1 MKVAYFADS
10 LPPSTDGVAR
20 TLVQLVNTLNDEQL
34 DYHFFSP
41 FKPDTQ
47 YIWADKVEQVFSVP
61 LFLYNHY
68 RIGLPVTHRIYDQLD
83 SFKPDIIHVT
93 SPTFLGQAGLK
104 YGQKRGIP
112 VVSSYHTHFVSYF
125 KYYGLHKL
133 EPVGWQILKKFYNQF
148 DCVYVPSPS
157 TAEELG
163 SRGFKNI
170 ELWQR
175 GIDLSRFAPE
185 NLNQSLKNQLSP
197 NQYPILLFVGR
208 LVQEKDLEDLV
219 KVDRIL
225 KSKNKRFKLVIAGDG
240 PMRPQLEKELP
251 DARFTGWLH
260 GQQLS
265 EIFASSDIFV
275 FPSTTETFGN
285 VILEAYA
292 SGLPVVCVNEGGVV
306 DLIMDGYTGFISEA
320 NNPQDI
326 AEKVNILIDNPD
338 LRKRYSQNAQKYAST
353 FSWQEINRKLISS
366 YRQLIFE
373 YANQIRN

>member
-20 TLVQLVNTLNDEQL
+20 TFTQLVNTLHEERL
-34 DYHFFSP
+34 EYHFFSP
-41 FKPDTQ
+41 FKPNEQ
-47 YIWADKVEQVFSVP
+47 YFWKNNVDQVFSVP

-68 RIGLPVTHRIYDQLD
+68 RIGLPASHRIYDQLD

-93 SPTFLGQAGLK
+93 SPTPLGQLGLK
-104 YGQKRGIP
+104 YAQKRGIP

-125 KYYGLHKL
+125 KYYGLQKL
-133 EPVGWQILKKFYNQF
+133 EPIGWQILKKFYNQF

-157 TAEELG
+157 TAEELEI
-163 SRGFKNI
+163 RGFENI

-175 GIDLSRFAPE
+175 GIDLSSFSSQK
-185 NLNQSLKNQLSP
+185 LNQELKMNISP
-197 NQYPILLFVGR
+197 DQKPILLFVGR
-208 LVQEKDLEDLV
+208 LVQEKDLDDLV

-225 KSKNKRFKLVIAGDG
+225 KSRSKDFKIVITGDG
-240 PMRPQLEKELP
+240 PMRSQLETQLP
-251 DARFTGWLH
+251 DAKFTGWLH

-292 SGLPVVCVNEGGVV
+292 S
-306 DLIMDGYTGFISEA
+306 
-320 NNPQDI
+320 
-326 AEKVNILIDNPD
+326 
-338 LRKRYSQNAQKYAST
+338 
-353 FSWQEINRKLISS
+353 
-366 YRQLIFE
+366 
-373 YANQIRN
+373 